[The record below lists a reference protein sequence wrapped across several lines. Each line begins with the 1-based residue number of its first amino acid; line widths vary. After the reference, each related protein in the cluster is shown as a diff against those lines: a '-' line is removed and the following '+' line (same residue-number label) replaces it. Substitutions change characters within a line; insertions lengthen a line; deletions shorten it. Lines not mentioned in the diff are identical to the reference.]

1 MSWRLK
7 KVREMYQFFLYFTHS
22 DLLQPNQSSVI
33 FQSDWEGSEAA
44 AARKFISP
52 IAVFGEADGQKP
64 LSLPHLLLKEWI
76 VCLSYLFSGLA
87 WPKSSKKKIQSSL
100 LTHSHFPLLETLIS
114 YRTIFIGSFQTLKI
128 RFNCQLNFLV
138 NSLFPVSLFWDYA

>member
-1 MSWRLK
+1 MYKNYSLNCSWTFPSILSWWTKCHEDWK
-7 KVREMYQFFLYFTHS
+7 KLGKCISFFLYFTHS

-100 LTHSHFPLLETLIS
+100 LTHSHFPLLEINLEI
-114 YRTIFIGSFQTLKI
+114 
-128 RFNCQLNFLV
+128 V
-138 NSLFPVSLFWDYA
+138 N